1 MDDRSRQPVAAA
13 PSRPDPD
20 APLRTDHLQ
29 HDMTGRS
36 VRGGVIV
43 VGAQLAKVVAQFGV
57 TVVLARLLRPEAFGL
72 VAMVAVVIAFLE
84 LFKDFGLSAA
94 TVQRPHITHAD
105 TSALFW
111 VNAGLGVA
119 AGLLM
124 IPLAPVLA
132 WFYGEPA
139 LVGVTLWL
147 AVGFV
152 LSGLSTQHLAVLR
165 RQMRFTTLS
174 MILMW
179 SEIVGMVVAVIAAF
193 AGADYWA
200 LVAQRIVW
208 ALCLLVGAW
217 LFCSWRPGR
226 PAGFQRVRG
235 LLRFGGHVTGSN
247 LVSTFVRNLD
257 QMLIGWYWGSTPLGL
272 YERAYKILLLPI
284 NNLNAPLFS
293 VAMPTLSRL
302 ADQPALYRR
311 AYLGTVE
318 KLNMVTMPCAALLIA
333 VPGLVVRVLFGPYW
347 LAATPIVAWLGVAA
361 LYQPIGYT
369 CSWLFM
375 TQDRTAEM
383 FRWGLVG
390 SALNAVFIVGGLPF
404 GPVGVA
410 ASIAAG
416 GLAVRIPL
424 LFWAVG
430 RNGPVSLAD
439 LVRSMLPSAGASVA
453 IVGALVLV
461 RHAGILDSVTAVS
474 ALALA
479 VAIAA
484 LVALVCFAVVPQS
497 RKALVEFAM
506 LPQFLIRRRANA

>member
-1 MDDRSRQPVAAA
+1 VVDRLEQPVAAT
-13 PSRPDPD
+13 PVRPDPD
-20 APLRTDHLQ
+20 AHLRTDHLQ
-29 HDMTGRS
+29 HDFAGRS
-36 VRGGVIV
+36 VRGGAITVA
-43 VGAQLAKVVAQFGV
+43 AQLIKVAAQFGV

-72 VAMVAVVIAFLE
+72 VAMVAVIVAFLE

-94 TVQRPHITHAD
+94 TVQRPNITHAD
-105 TSALFW
+105 ISGLFW
-111 VNAGLGVA
+111 VNTALGIA
-119 AGLLM
+119 AAVLM
-124 IPLAPVLA
+124 IPLAPLLA

-165 RQMRFTTLS
+165 RQMRFTALA
-174 MILMW
+174 MILMG
-179 SEIVGMVVAVIAAF
+179 SELIGMAAALVAAF

-200 LVAQRIVW
+200 LVIQRLVW
-208 ALCLLVGAW
+208 ALCLAIGAW

-226 PAGFQRVRG
+226 PAGIESMRG

-257 QMLIGWYWGSTPLGL
+257 QILIGWYWGATPLGL

-293 VAMPTLSRL
+293 VAMPALSRL
-302 ADQPALYRR
+302 IDQPARYRR
-311 AYLGTVE
+311 AYLGMVE
-318 KLNMVTMPCAALLIA
+318 KLNMVTMACAALLIA
-333 VPGLVVRVLFGPYW
+333 IPGIVVRVLFGPHW
-347 LAATPIVAWLGVAA
+347 LGATPIVAWLGVAA

-383 FRWGLVG
+383 FRWGLIG

-410 ASIAAG
+410 ASLAAG
-416 GLAVRIPL
+416 GLIVRIPL

-430 RNGPVSLAD
+430 RRGAVSLGD
-439 LVRSMLPSAGASVA
+439 LIRSMLPSAAASLA
-453 IVGALVLV
+453 IVGVLILL
-461 RHAGILDSVTAVS
+461 RHAGFLDGMLPIFALTVATAV
-474 ALALA
+474 AM
-479 VAIAA
+479 
-484 LVALVCFAVVPQS
+484 LVALICFASIPQS
-497 RKALVEFAM
+497 RQALVEFAR
-506 LPQFLIRRRANA
+506 LPQFLIRRSANA

>member
-1 MDDRSRQPVAAA
+1 MDDRSRQSVAGV
-13 PSRPDPD
+13 SLRPDPD
-20 APLRTDHLQ
+20 AHLRTDHLQ
-29 HDMTGRS
+29 QDMTGRS
-36 VRGGVIV
+36 IRGGVIT

-94 TVQRPHITHAD
+94 TVQRQNVTHAD
-105 TSALFW
+105 ISALFW

-124 IPLAPVLA
+124 IPLAPLLA

-165 RQMRFTTLS
+165 RQMRFTALA

-179 SEIVGMVVAVIAAF
+179 SEIVGMAVAVAAAF
-193 AGADYWA
+193 AGANYWA
-200 LVAQRIVW
+200 LVAQRLVW
-208 ALCLLVGAW
+208 ALCLMVGAW
-217 LFCSWRPGR
+217 AFCSWRPGR
-226 PAGFQRVRG
+226 PSSLRQVRD

-247 LVSTFVRNLD
+247 LVGTFVRNLD

-272 YERAYKILLLPI
+272 YERAYKILLVPI

-333 VPGLVVRVLFGPYW
+333 VPDLVVRVLFGPNW

-390 SALNAVFIVGGLPF
+390 SALNAAFIVCGLPF

-410 ASIAAG
+410 ASIAVG
-416 GLAVRIPL
+416 GLAVRMPL
-424 LFWAVG
+424 LFWAVA
-430 RNGPVSLAD
+430 RSGPVSLGD
-439 LVRSMLPSAGASVA
+439 LVRSMLPSVGASVA
-453 IVGALVLV
+453 LVAALVLM
-461 RHAGILDSVTAVS
+461 RRTRMLDGMTAVP

-479 VAIAA
+479 VAISA
-484 LVALVCFAVVPQS
+484 LIALICFAMVPQS
-497 RKALVEFAM
+497 RKALAEFAS